1 MGASEEEYRRAA
13 PHNSFIHVDQFEG
26 PQQLAE
32 HLHML
37 DRNDEKYNEYFK
49 VGRINIT
56 SFESTNVKL
65 LSENFFEILTVT

>member
-26 PQQLAE
+26 PEQLAE

-37 DRNDEKYNEYFK
+37 DRDDEKYNEYFK

-56 SFESTNVKL
+56 SFESTNVSLVRKL
-65 LSENFFEILTVT
+65 F